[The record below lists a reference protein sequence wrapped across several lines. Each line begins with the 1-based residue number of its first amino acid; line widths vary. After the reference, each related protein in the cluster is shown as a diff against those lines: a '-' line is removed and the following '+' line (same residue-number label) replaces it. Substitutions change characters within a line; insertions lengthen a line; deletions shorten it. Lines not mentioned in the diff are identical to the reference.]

1 MAWFTLGVMQ
11 TQLDRLKLIVGAV
24 ALTVMYSLPRPAQ
37 AETVD
42 EMFERLQQPS
52 VNSEAVEG
60 RIQDEWSKSGSPS
73 MDLLLQ
79 RGRAAMEAQDW
90 PSAIGFFTAL
100 TDHAPEFAE
109 GWNARATAYYHAGM
123 IGPALADI
131 RTTLRLNP
139 RHFGALSGLA
149 LILED
154 LGHPEDAIEVW
165 HQVERLTPYRATV
178 KEAIERLDKELTG
191 ETL

>member
-1 MAWFTLGVMQ
+1 
-11 TQLDRLKLIVGAV
+11 
-24 ALTVMYSLPRPAQ
+24 
-37 AETVD
+37 
-42 EMFERLQQPS
+42 MFDRLQQPS
-52 VNSEAVEG
+52 VNSEAVESQ
-60 RIQDEWSKSGSPS
+60 IWEEWSKSGSPS

-79 RGRAAMEAQDW
+79 RGRAAMEEQDW
-90 PSAIGFFTAL
+90 ASAIGFFTAL
-100 TDHAPEFAE
+100 TDHAPDFAE
-109 GWNARATAYYHAGM
+109 GWNARATAYYNSGLY
-123 IGPALADI
+123 GPALADI
-131 RTTLRLNP
+131 RTALRLNP

-165 HQVERLTPYRATV
+165 HKVQELTPYRPAV